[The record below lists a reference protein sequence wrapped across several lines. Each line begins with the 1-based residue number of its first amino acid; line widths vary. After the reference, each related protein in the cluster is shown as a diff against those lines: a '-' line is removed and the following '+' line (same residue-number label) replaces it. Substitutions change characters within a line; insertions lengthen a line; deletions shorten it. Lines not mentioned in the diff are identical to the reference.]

1 MRANPKAHECSWLIP
16 IHGILRS
23 SKIHGVVGGM
33 GQIDQRTDS
42 KAALLY
48 IGSLQSLASCWQG
61 AIAPLLSLRLP
72 SR

>member
-33 GQIDQRTDS
+33 GQIIMNL
-42 KAALLY
+42 K
-48 IGSLQSLASCWQG
+48 SLVEE
-61 AIAPLLSLRLP
+61 
-72 SR
+72 